1 MPYPYR
7 IKSRLIDLRKT
18 QNRDLIPALREREIK
33 IDPSLLSNYLTG
45 VREGKNADMV
55 LTACNEIVTAWE
67 KETR

>member
-1 MPYPYR
+1 MPYR
-7 IKSRLIDLRKT
+7 IKSRVYALNKKVK
-18 QNRDLIPALREREIK
+18 DLIPALKERGIK

-67 KETR
+67 NKVNT

>member
-1 MPYPYR
+1 MPFPYR

-18 QNRDLIPALREREIK
+18 QNRDLIPALRERGIK

-55 LTACNEIVTAWE
+55 LSECDKIISEWE
-67 KETR
+67 KK

>member
-7 IKSRLIDLRKT
+7 IKTRLTDLRKT
-18 QNRDLIPALREREIK
+18 QNRDLIPALRERGIK

-67 KETR
+67 KK